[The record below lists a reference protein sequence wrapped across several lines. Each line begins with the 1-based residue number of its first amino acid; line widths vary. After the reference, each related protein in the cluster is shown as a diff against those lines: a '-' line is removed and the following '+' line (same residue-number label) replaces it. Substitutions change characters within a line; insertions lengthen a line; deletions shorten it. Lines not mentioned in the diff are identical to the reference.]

1 MKPLD
6 IGSAVRIVC
15 EDDPRCGE
23 VGTVINV
30 GKGESSGLTFYL
42 VSLSHDAQWYL
53 GCEIK
58 SV

>member
-6 IGSAVRIVC
+6 IGSLVRIVC
-15 EDDPRCGE
+15 KDDPRCGE